1 MNSFTLALST
11 LVGTIVGAGIFG
23 IPFVM
28 VKSGIV
34 PGLFYLFLLGAL
46 ICLLH
51 LFFGE
56 VCLRTAGKHRLV
68 GYAGIYL
75 GKWGKAIATCT
86 LVFVLVG
93 TLLAY
98 LILVGEFSEIVLG
111 SFSLFSSTA
120 FAVLFSIGAFFLVL
134 SGRQIITKIEF
145 FTNILFIA
153 AIAAL
158 LVLALPHIKNFEA
171 PLFDVSSL
179 SNLFLPFGVLLFAFA
194 GFEAIPEVMSFLRD
208 RRART
213 KLDNVIVW
221 SSVLVMAFFLLFAL
235 LVVGVSGLATSPDAF
250 SGLVPFLGQ
259 SIIAFGALIGLLVIA
274 DSFLVIGNYLKN
286 SLRHDFSFPY
296 VPAALVALGVPLA
309 LFLLGF
315 REFIAVVGVVGG
327 VTGAVEGIL
336 VMLMFHKAKTM
347 GDRKPEYEIRAPFVL
362 LILLAIILIGGAA
375 AELLL

>member
-28 VKSGIV
+28 LKSGIV
-34 PGLFYLFLLGAL
+34 PGLFYLFLLGGI

-56 VCLRTAGKHRLV
+56 VCLRTSGKHRLV
-68 GYAGIYL
+68 GYAAIYL
-75 GKWGKAIATCT
+75 GKRGKVAATLT
-86 LVFVLVG
+86 LLFVLIG

-98 LILVGEFSEIVLG
+98 LILVGEFSEIVFG
-111 SFSLFSSTA
+111 SFIPFSSTI
-120 FAVLFSIGAFFLVL
+120 FTVLFSIGAFFLVL
-134 SGRQIITKIEF
+134 SGRQLITKIEF

-158 LVLALPHIKNFEA
+158 IVFALPHVKSIEV
-171 PLFDVSSL
+171 PLFDFSNL

-194 GFEAIPEVMSFLRD
+194 GFEAVPEVMSFLRD
-208 RRART
+208 RNART
-213 KLDNVIVW
+213 KLDNVIIW
-221 SSVLVMAFFLLFAL
+221 SSVIVGAFFLVFSLI
-235 LVVGVSGLATSPDAF
+235 VIGVSGLATTPDAF

-259 SIIAFGALIGLLVIA
+259 SIIAFGALIGIVIIA

-286 SLRHDFSFPY
+286 SLRHDFNFPY
-296 VPAALVALGVPLA
+296 APAALVAMGVPLA

-315 REFIAVVGVVGG
+315 REFISVVGVVGG
-327 VTGAVEGIL
+327 VMGAVEGIL
-336 VMLMFHKAKTM
+336 VILMFRKAKTM
-347 GDRKPEYEIRAPFVL
+347 GDRVPEYQIRIPA
-362 LILLAIILIGGAA
+362 ILLFLLGAILVGGAA
-375 AELLL
+375 AELLF